1 MQKKIKFRSPLIDFL
16 VVVFCLSVSGC
27 FIWLFWQDLNKTTS
41 RTDKDAI
48 ATISF
53 KHNIAQRKYA
63 DRIVWERVQQNTP
76 LYDNDFIR
84 TVDLAEATIKFKD
97 GTTLDVYE
105 NSMLQVSWSEETGV
119 RLSIDEGDI
128 QVAASD
134 KAKNVAIRLADGS
147 TVNMDAGASLS
158 ARSDT
163 KENRQNI
170 EVKGGSANVQ
180 TQTGQVTTVSFGQS
194 VNIAKDAGI
203 EVVPLTVISP
213 AKETR
218 LLSFDSSSRPVSVEW
233 RQRRQIDSNN
243 QKVTV
248 QTSRTRDFKELL
260 QSKTITEGSKT
271 QIQTAKGTIYW
282 RVFNDSTKD
291 NPSTG
296 RITTE
301 LVPPVNS
308 IAPQS
313 GTNYTYRIN
322 KPRIT
327 FRWQANDFADSYRFM
342 AAKDSAMKEI
352 VSDITTTES
361 FVNLDSLESGTYYWQ
376 VMPYYSL
383 NDTGYL
389 AANEIRN
396 FTVTQSKILPS
407 PELLVPPQGSE
418 LTYKQKLN
426 ATFMWKSDISAE
438 YQLLVAKDREF
449 SSVIIDTKTKTP
461 RYTAEYDLNSIQDGI
476 YYWKVIRNSGDE
488 EDVNNESK
496 IRSFKVTH
504 LIPGKNL
511 ILWPQDGFTT
521 EVDKLKNTN
530 FSWQLSDTY
539 EENTKSVFQISKD
552 KNFASTIVNKTLDS
566 PSIGGITLDSGR
578 YYWRAGVLSDDGKLQ
593 NPTATYAF
601 TIVKPL
607 VKPIIINPLPEEE
620 VLLYGNSKVEFEW
633 NLVDGADSYN
643 VKVYD
648 KKENLVAQNPSVK
661 DTSIEFAL
669 PPGSYSYK
677 VQAVSSQS
685 VSSSIRMGE
694 ASERSFSVRR
704 PSVVKQLSPSPN
716 AHISGLKALRQPVV
730 LQWKSG
736 SDPAKSYSLVLQKQQ
751 ANGHYKTV
759 QELPLGSK
767 TTASLNRLSAG
778 TYRWQVN
785 ATTRNK
791 IPVNSEQS
799 IFVID
804 PIPALSRP
812 VTTSPK
818 NGFVIGPEFLRNNR
832 HLNFSWQAVPGASEY
847 SFNLYRRQ
855 SDGSLKNIYSVKSTK
870 KTTVTLKDFS
880 ILDVGTFIWNVK
892 AFSIAKD
899 GFKEQENPAAES
911 NFIIDFNLPEE
922 VESIKPETMYAN

>member
-53 KHNIAQRKYA
+53 KHNIAQRKYS
-63 DRIVWERVQQNTP
+63 DRIVWERLQQNTP

-84 TVDLAEATIKFKD
+84 TVDLAQATITFKD

-105 NSMLQVSWSEETGV
+105 NSMLQVSYSEETGV
-119 RLSIDEGDI
+119 RLSIDGGDI

-158 ARSDT
+158 AKSDT
-163 KENRQNI
+163 KENKQNI

-194 VNIAKDAGI
+194 VNIGDDAEI

-233 RQRRQIDSNN
+233 RQSGSNN

-248 QTSRTRDFKELL
+248 QTSRTKDFKDLL

-271 QIQTAKGTIYW
+271 QIQTANGTIYW

-313 GTNYTYRIN
+313 GTNYTYRLN

-327 FRWQANDFADSYRFM
+327 FRWQANGFADSYRFM

-396 FTVTQSKILPS
+396 FTVTQSKMLAS

-488 EDVNNESK
+488 EDINNESK

-511 ILWPQDGFTT
+511 ILWPQDGFTA
-521 EVDKLKNTN
+521 EADKLKNTT

-566 PSIGGITLDSGR
+566 PSIGGITLNSGK

-643 VKVYD
+643 VKIYD

-716 AHISGLKALRQPVV
+716 EHISGLKALREPVV

-736 SDPAKSYSLVLQKQQ
+736 SDPAKNYSLVLQKQQ

-785 ATTRNK
+785 ATTGSK

-799 IFVID
+799 VFVID

-818 NGFVIGPEFLRNNR
+818 NGFVIGPEFLRSNR

-855 SDGSLKNIYSVKSTK
+855 SDGSLKNVFSVKSTK
-870 KTTVTLKDFS
+870 NTGVTLKDFS

-899 GFKEQENPAAES
+899 GFKEQESPAAES

>member
-84 TVDLAEATIKFKD
+84 TVDLAQATITFRD
-97 GTTLDVYE
+97 GTTLDMYE
-105 NSMLQVSWSEETGV
+105 NSMLQVSYSEETGV

-134 KAKNVAIRLADGS
+134 KAKNVAIKLADGS

-158 ARSDT
+158 ARSDK

-194 VNIAKDAGI
+194 VNIGENAEI

-233 RQRRQIDSNN
+233 RQNSNN

-271 QIQTAKGTIYW
+271 QIQSAKGTIYW

-327 FRWQANDFADSYRFM
+327 FRWQANEFADSYRFM

-396 FTVTQSKILPS
+396 FTVTQSKMLSS

-438 YQLLVAKDREF
+438 YQLLVAKDKEF

-488 EDVNNESK
+488 EDINNESK

-504 LIPGKNL
+504 IIPGKNL
-511 ILWPQDGFTT
+511 ILWPQDGFTS
-521 EVDKLKNTN
+521 EADKLKNTT

-539 EENTKSVFQISKD
+539 EENTKSVFQISKE
-552 KNFASTIVNKTLDS
+552 KNFDTTIVNKTLDS

-669 PPGSYSYK
+669 PPGSYSYR

-716 AHISGLKALRQPVV
+716 AHIPGLKALRQPVD

-736 SDPAKSYSLVLQKQQ
+736 SDPAKNYSLVLQKQQ

-767 TTASLNRLSAG
+767 TTASLNRLPAG

-785 ATTRNK
+785 ATTGNK

-799 IFVID
+799 VFVID

-818 NGFVIGPEFLRNNR
+818 NGFVIGPEFLRSNR

-847 SFNLYRRQ
+847 SFNLYKRQ

-870 KTTVTLKDFS
+870 NTGVTLKDFS

-899 GFKEQENPAAES
+899 GFKEQESPTAES

>member
-84 TVDLAEATIKFKD
+84 TVDLAQATITFRD

-119 RLSIDEGDI
+119 RLSIDGGDI

-194 VNIAKDAGI
+194 VNIGENAEI

-233 RQRRQIDSNN
+233 RQSRQIDSNN

-271 QIQTAKGTIYW
+271 QIQSAKGTIYW

-438 YQLLVAKDREF
+438 YQLLVAKDKEF

-461 RYTAEYDLNSIQDGI
+461 RYTAQYDLNSIQDGI

-488 EDVNNESK
+488 EDINNESK
-496 IRSFKVTH
+496 IRSFKVTRI
-504 LIPGKNL
+504 IPGKNL
-511 ILWPQDGFTT
+511 ILWPQDGFTS
-521 EVDKLKNTN
+521 EADKLKNTT

-539 EENTKSVFQISKD
+539 EENTKSVFQISKE
-552 KNFASTIVNKTLDS
+552 KNFDTTIVNKTLDS

-716 AHISGLKALRQPVV
+716 AHISGLKALRQPVD

-736 SDPAKSYSLVLQKQQ
+736 SDPAKNYSLVLQKQQ

-785 ATTRNK
+785 ATTRSK

-799 IFVID
+799 VFVID

-818 NGFVIGPEFLRNNR
+818 NGFVIGPEFLRSNR

-855 SDGSLKNIYSVKSTK
+855 SDGSLKNVFSVKSTK
-870 KTTVTLKDFS
+870 NTGVTLKDFS

-899 GFKEQENPAAES
+899 GFKEQESPAAES

>member
-53 KHNIAQRKYA
+53 KHNIAQRKYS
-63 DRIVWERVQQNTP
+63 DRIVWERLQQNTP

-84 TVDLAEATIKFKD
+84 TVDLAQATITFRD

-105 NSMLQVSWSEETGV
+105 NSMLQVSYSEETGV
-119 RLSIDEGDI
+119 RLSIDGGDI

-158 ARSDT
+158 ARSNT
-163 KENRQNI
+163 KENTQNI

-194 VNIAKDAGI
+194 VNIEKGAEI

-218 LLSFDSSSRPVSVEW
+218 LLSFDSSFRPVSVEW
-233 RQRRQIDSNN
+233 RQSGSNN

-260 QSKTITEGSKT
+260 QSKTITEGNKT
-271 QIQTAKGTIYW
+271 HIQSAKGTIYW

-327 FRWQANDFADSYRFM
+327 FRWQANGFADSYRFM

-396 FTVTQSKILPS
+396 FTVTQSKMLPS

-461 RYTAEYDLNSIQDGI
+461 RYTAQYDVNSIQDGI

-488 EDVNNESK
+488 EDINNESI

-504 LIPGKNL
+504 IIPGKNL
-511 ILWPQDGFTT
+511 ILWPQDGFTS
-521 EVDKLKNTN
+521 EADKLKNTT

-539 EENTKSVFQISKD
+539 EENTKSVFQISKE
-552 KNFASTIVNKTLDS
+552 KNFDSTIVNKTLDS
-566 PSIGGITLDSGR
+566 PSIDGITLDSGK

-593 NPTATYAF
+593 NPTTTYAF

-669 PPGSYSYK
+669 PPGSYTYK

-736 SDPAKSYSLVLQKQQ
+736 SDPAKNYSLVLQKQQ

-759 QELPLGSK
+759 QELSLGSK
-767 TTASLNRLSAG
+767 TTASLNRLPAG

-785 ATTRNK
+785 ATTRNG

-799 IFVID
+799 VFVID
-804 PIPALSRP
+804 PIPALARP

-818 NGFVIGPEFLRNNR
+818 NGFVIGPEFLRSNR

-855 SDGSLKNIYSVKSTK
+855 SDGSLKNVFSVKSTK
-870 KTTVTLKDFS
+870 NTGVTLKDFS

-899 GFKEQENPAAES
+899 GFKEQESPAAES

>member
-1 MQKKIKFRSPLIDFL
+1 MQKKIKFRSPLIDFF

-27 FIWLFWQDLNKTTS
+27 FIWLFWQDLNRTTN

-53 KHNIAQRKYA
+53 KHNIAQRKYS

-84 TVDLAEATIKFKD
+84 TVDLAQATITFKD

-105 NSMLQVSWSEETGV
+105 NSMLQVSYSEEGGV
-119 RLSIDEGDI
+119 RLSVDGGDI
-128 QVAASD
+128 QIAASD
-134 KAKNVAIRLADGS
+134 KAKNVAIKLADGS

-158 ARSDT
+158 AKSDT
-163 KENRQNI
+163 TAKTQNI

-180 TQTGQVTTVSFGQS
+180 TQTGQVTTVNFGQS
-194 VNIAKDAGI
+194 VNIEKGAEI
-203 EVVPLTVISP
+203 EVVPLTVIYPS
-213 AKETR
+213 KETR
-218 LLSFDSSSRPVSVEW
+218 LLSFDSSSRPVTVEW
-233 RQRRQIDSNN
+233 RQNGSNQ

-248 QTSRTRDFKELL
+248 QTSRTKDFKELL
-260 QSKTITEGSKT
+260 QSKTVTEGNKT
-271 QIQTAKGTIYW
+271 QIQSAKGTIYW

-291 NPSTG
+291 TPSTG

-301 LVPPVNS
+301 FVPPVNS

-322 KPRIT
+322 KPRVT
-327 FRWQANDFADSYRFM
+327 FRWQANSFADNYRFM

-352 VSDITTTES
+352 VSDITTTQS
-361 FVNLDSLESGTYYWQ
+361 FVNLDSLEPGTYYWQ
-376 VMPYYSL
+376 VTPFYSL

-396 FTVTQSKILPS
+396 FTITRSKMLGS
-407 PELLVPPQGSE
+407 PELLVPPQNSE

-426 ATFMWKSDISAE
+426 ATFMWKSDIPAE
-438 YQLLVAKDREF
+438 YQLLVAKDKEF

-461 RYTAEYDLNSIQDGI
+461 RYTAEYDLNSIQDGT
-476 YYWKVIRNSGDE
+476 YYWKVIRHSGDA

-504 LIPGKNL
+504 IIPGKNL

-521 EVDKLKNTN
+521 EDDKLKNTT

-539 EENTKSVFQISKD
+539 EENTKSVFQISKE
-552 KNFASTIVNKTLDS
+552 KNFDSTIVNKTLDS
-566 PSIGGITLDSGR
+566 PSIDGISLESGR
-578 YYWRAGVLSDDGKLQ
+578 YYWRAGVLGDDGRLQ
-593 NPTATYAF
+593 NPTAVSSF

-607 VKPIIINPLPEEE
+607 VKPIIINPLPNEE

-648 KKENLVAQNPSVK
+648 KNQSVVAQDSSVK
-661 DTSIEFAL
+661 DTQIEFAL
-669 PPGSYSYK
+669 PPGSYTCK
-677 VQAVSSQS
+677 IQAVSSQS

-694 ASERSFSVRR
+694 ASERSFTVRK
-704 PSVVKQLSPSPN
+704 PSVVKLLSPSPN
-716 AHISGLKALRQPVV
+716 AHIAGLNALREPVV

-736 SDPAKSYSLVLQKQQ
+736 SDPAKNYSVVLQKQQ

-759 QELPLGSK
+759 RELAPGSK
-767 TTASLNRLSAG
+767 TTASFNRLPAG

-785 ATTRNK
+785 ATTGSK
-791 IPVNSEQS
+791 IPVNSLQS
-799 IFVID
+799 VFVIE
-804 PIPALSRP
+804 PVPALSRP
-812 VTTSPK
+812 VITSPK
-818 NGFVIGPEFLRNNR
+818 NGFVIGPEFLRSNR
-832 HLNFSWQAVPGASEY
+832 QLNFRWQSVPGASEY
-847 SFNLYRRQ
+847 SFNLFKRQ

-870 KTTVTLKDFS
+870 NTGVTLKDFS

-892 AFSIAKD
+892 AFSLAKD
-899 GFKEQENPAAES
+899 GFKEQESPVSES

>member
-53 KHNIAQRKYA
+53 KHNIAQRKYS
-63 DRIVWERVQQNTP
+63 DRIVWERLQQNTP

-84 TVDLAEATIKFKD
+84 TVDLAQATIRFKD

-105 NSMLQVSWSEETGV
+105 NSMLQVSYSEETGV
-119 RLSIDEGDI
+119 RLSIDGGDI
-128 QVAASD
+128 QVAASE

-163 KENRQNI
+163 KENKQNI

-194 VNIAKDAGI
+194 VNIGDDAEI

-218 LLSFDSSSRPVSVEW
+218 LLSFVSSSRPVSVEW
-233 RQRRQIDSNN
+233 RQSGSNN

-248 QTSRTRDFKELL
+248 QTSRTKDFKELL
-260 QSKTITEGSKT
+260 QSKTITEGNKT
-271 QIQTAKGTIYW
+271 QIQSAKGTIYW

-313 GTNYTYRIN
+313 GTNYTYRLN

-327 FRWQANDFADSYRFM
+327 FRWQANGFADSYRFM

-396 FTVTQSKILPS
+396 FTVTQSKMLAS

-461 RYTAEYDLNSIQDGI
+461 RYTAQYDLNSIQDGT
-476 YYWKVIRNSGDE
+476 YYWKVIRNSGDA
-488 EDVNNESK
+488 EDVNNESQ
-496 IRSFKVTH
+496 IRSFKVSRI
-504 LIPGKNL
+504 IPGKNL
-511 ILWPQDGFTT
+511 ILWPQDGFTA
-521 EVDKLKNTN
+521 ESDKLKNTT

-539 EENTKSVFQISKD
+539 EENTKSVFQVSKE
-552 KNFASTIVNKTLDS
+552 KNFDTTILNKTLDS
-566 PSIGGITLDSGR
+566 PSIGGITLDSGK

-648 KKENLVAQNPSVK
+648 KKDNLVAQNPSVK

-694 ASERSFSVRR
+694 ASERSFSVRK

-716 AHISGLKALRQPVV
+716 SHIAGLKALREPVV

-736 SDPAKSYSLVLQKQQ
+736 SDPAKNYSAVLQKQQ

-767 TTASLNRLSAG
+767 TTASLNRLPAG

-785 ATTRNK
+785 ATTRSK

-799 IFVID
+799 VFVID

-818 NGFVIGPEFLRNNR
+818 NGFVIGPEFLRSNR
-832 HLNFSWQAVPGASEY
+832 QLNFRWQAVPGASEY
-847 SFNLYRRQ
+847 SFNLFKRQ
-855 SDGSLKNIYSVKSTK
+855 SDGTLKNVFSVKSTK
-870 KTTVTLKDFS
+870 NTGVTLKDFS

-899 GFKEQENPAAES
+899 GFKEQESPAAES